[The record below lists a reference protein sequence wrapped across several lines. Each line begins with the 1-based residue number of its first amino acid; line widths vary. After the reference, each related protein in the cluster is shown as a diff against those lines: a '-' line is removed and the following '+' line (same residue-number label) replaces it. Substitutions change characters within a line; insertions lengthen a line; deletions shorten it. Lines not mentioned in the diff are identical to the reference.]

1 MNPENNSLHGA
12 SVPLAP
18 EQTFF
23 RDPTID
29 RLLGVV
35 FNLAIEVQVLRDRL
49 ASMEMLL
56 VRGRIIAE
64 GELDGFRPDAS
75 QDAALAAQSRAFVAD
90 LLTPLLGQQ
99 ASRSEGDCR

>member
-1 MNPENNSLHGA
+1 MTLENDSLNGV
-12 SVPLAP
+12 SLPLAP

-23 RDPTID
+23 RDPAID

-35 FNLAIEVQVLRDRL
+35 FNLALEVQVLRDRL

-56 VRGRIIAE
+56 VRGGTIAE

-75 QDAALAAQSRAFVAD
+75 QGAALAAESRAFVAD

-99 ASRSEGDCR
+99 ASRSEGDRQ